1 MSLGVGILMLS
12 WWIWSDVNEA
22 VEYGGN
28 LNMGYMDNA
37 RRQ

>member
-1 MSLGVGILMLS
+1 LGVGILMLS

-28 LNMGYMDNA
+28 LNMGYIDDA